1 MAKDKI
7 TVSAQGYEDF
17 MNHYGVDNLKTLN
30 SDGVEVPISE
40 LEKNALECIVRAGM
54 FVPNKDQYI
63 VNEKM
68 HAMYFAIHHFMETGN
83 HLDAFDLYCVYSG
96 SFLNDKGDQLESMMN
111 FVASYENGAARLVQS
126 HRDHYVHS
134 AYVFIL
140 GLALFNTQSAF
151 RESFNKTYIA
161 NSKKEYE
168 CYSKFVDLWGL
179 TALFHD
185 IGYQYEIP
193 FNQIRENNKFDYID
207 ISLKEGDFYSK
218 GNPAEIRYVYLQYKN
233 MDKYTNLTSMFR
245 VYGQTLKNKMLYSDE
260 HLDKCAKALVDDTFL
275 PKDIEDVLAYHIQRK
290 FTSRDYLDREK
301 IADKL
306 RQKNT
311 PTEMTPNKDK
321 GENTYQVFMDH
332 AYYSGIRLFKQ
343 MVYIYGLK
351 FCTNT
356 SRLTEVMDALT
367 AITMHN
373 KFFEFELSNRE
384 HMQMEEHPLAY
395 LLILCDELQCWDRTS
410 FGKSSLKQF
419 HALDCEFEFGD
430 NVIVANYCFDEKNDA
445 ISFKNG
451 KIESVVAGPLEKFL
465 INNGKKDKNGKK
477 IKQYIDT
484 LNPDVTKDW
493 DGNDCTTW
501 HVASGDYPKGDDCK
515 FLLSINDI
523 VDCTGS
529 QGKSIGVS
537 VKASFKKASNKYCR
551 EYLTTISME
560 DVYKLAEKSY
570 EHYYKGNKEVS
581 AFKDSS
587 RLIQDKLHDIM
598 MIKYVGEMLNEVH
611 CFALKEQKA
620 FNRILQWDDF
630 TDTEKNQM
638 TDVMVKYQN
647 RFMSENRIV
656 FENYNADNVDFFD
669 FAKEHSKEW
678 LENLLKILL
687 KYPGIEVYRI

>member
-1 MAKDKI
+1 MAKDI
-7 TVSAQGYEDF
+7 IIVSAQEYEDF
-17 MNHYGVDNLKTLN
+17 KNNYGIENLKTLN
-30 SDGVEVPISE
+30 SDGAKVPISE
-40 LEKNALECIVRAGM
+40 LEKNALECIIKAGM
-54 FVPNKDQYI
+54 FVPKGDQYI
-63 VNEKM
+63 VNDKL

-96 SFLNDKGDQLESMMN
+96 AFLNDKGDQLESMMN

-134 AYVFIL
+134 VYVFIL
-140 GLALFNTQSAF
+140 GLALFNTQTAY
-151 RESFNKTYIA
+151 RENFNKSYTA
-161 NSKKEYE
+161 NCKKEYE

-207 ISLKEGDFYSK
+207 ISLKDGDSSFK
-218 GNPAEIRYVYLQYKN
+218 GNPAETRYVYLQYKN
-233 MDKYTNLTSMFR
+233 MDKYTELTSMFR

-260 HLDKCAKALVDDTFL
+260 RLNKYSKALVDDTFL

-290 FTSRDYLDREK
+290 FISRDYLDREK
-301 IADKL
+301 IAAKL

-311 PTEMTPNKDK
+311 PTEIEPNKDK

-343 MVYIYGLK
+343 MIYIYGLK

-384 HMQMEEHPLAY
+384 HMQMDEHPLAY

-419 HALDCEFEFGD
+419 HALDCEFEFKDGGI
-430 NVIVANYCFDEKNDA
+430 NANYCFDEKNDA

-451 KIESVVAGPLEKFL
+451 KIQTINVAGPLEKFL
-465 INNGKKDKNGKK
+465 INKDKKDKNGKK
-477 IKQYIDT
+477 IKRYIDMI
-484 LNPDVTKDW
+484 NPDVTKDW
-493 DGNDCTTW
+493 DESDCTTW
-501 HVASGDYPKGDDCK
+501 HVASGDYPPGDDSK
-515 FLLSINDI
+515 FLWSINDI

-529 QGKSIGVS
+529 QGKSISVS
-537 VKASFKKASNKYCR
+537 VKASFKKAGNKYCR

-570 EHYYKGNKEVS
+570 ENYFKENENIS
-581 AFKDSS
+581 AFNDSS

-598 MIKYVGEMLNEVH
+598 MIKYVGEILNEVH

-630 TDTEKNQM
+630 TDKDKEQM
-638 TDVMVKYQN
+638 IEIMIKYQQ
-647 RFMSENRIV
+647 RFIAENHIIYRNAIDDLDV
-656 FENYNADNVDFFD
+656 KEFSKSWVENI
-669 FAKEHSKEW
+669 
-678 LENLLKILL
+678 LKILL
-687 KYPGIEVYRI
+687 TYPGIEVYRI